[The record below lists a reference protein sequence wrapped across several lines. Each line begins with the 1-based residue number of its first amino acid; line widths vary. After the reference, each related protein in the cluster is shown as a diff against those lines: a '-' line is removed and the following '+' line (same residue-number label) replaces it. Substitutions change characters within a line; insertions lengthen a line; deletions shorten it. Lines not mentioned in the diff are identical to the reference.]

1 MIDTSRYFIKH
12 FSRRAPSTETGV
24 REIWRVRPLALLTD
38 IVTLESCACTLTL
51 AEIYAGVDLTG
62 KTYLPEYMEL

>member
-1 MIDTSRYFIKH
+1 MIDTNRYFIKH
-12 FSRRAPSTETGV
+12 FSRLVPD
-24 REIWRVRPLALLTD
+24 EIWRVRPLALLTD